1 MLVGGGGA
9 EPSAAAVVQSPQS
22 RPTAAPTPSPRADDD
37 NFEPSDMVRL
47 GEDGWKQR
55 YYLNKFAVV
64 VDEDVNFQ
72 RQLVRAYVEGLSWVL
87 AYYYQGKFALLIFLS
102 NQFVA
107 SDL

>member
-9 EPSAAAVVQSPQS
+9 ESSTAAVAQSPQS
-22 RPTAAPTPSPRADDD
+22 RPTAAPTPSLRADDD
-37 NFEPSDMVRL
+37 NFEPSDVVRL
-47 GEDGWKQR
+47 GEDGWK
-55 YYLNKFAVV
+55 
-64 VDEDVNFQ
+64 
-72 RQLVRAYVEGLSWVL
+72 QLVRAYVEGLSWVM